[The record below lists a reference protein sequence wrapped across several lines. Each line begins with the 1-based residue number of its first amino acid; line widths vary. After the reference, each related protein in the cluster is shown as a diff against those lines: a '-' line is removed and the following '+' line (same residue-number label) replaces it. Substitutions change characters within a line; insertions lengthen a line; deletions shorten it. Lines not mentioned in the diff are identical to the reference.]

1 MKISEF
7 LEKLQEIKR
16 EFGDLEVVVSD
27 KNLGVSKA
35 LLTDELVI
43 ETYGLGG
50 EKRQVLDLQLALDR
64 GTEELP

>member
-1 MKISEF
+1 MKS
-7 LEKLQEIKR
+7 EKLQEIQR

-27 KNLGVSKA
+27 KNLGVTKA

-50 EKRQVLDLQLALDR
+50 EKRQVLDLQLALL
-64 GTEELP
+64 TEELP

>member
-7 LEKLQEIKR
+7 VEKLQEIQR

-27 KNLGVSKA
+27 KNLGVTKV

-50 EKRQVLDLQLALDR
+50 EKRQVLDLQLALL
-64 GTEELP
+64 TEELL

>member
-7 LEKLQEIKR
+7 VEKLQEIQQ

-27 KNLGVSKA
+27 KNLGVTKV

-50 EKRQVLDLQLALDR
+50 EKRQVLDLQLALL
-64 GTEELP
+64 TEELL